1 MQTSSR
7 RPSLVRLTLS
17 FLISALLAAT
27 AVAQVAKPGNDVLS
41 SLAFV
46 HERLQA
52 AEQVEPLGNMRSVTA
67 KSLQDG
73 WDAFRLGAG
82 PAAEW
87 QASIDKR
94 TGLVAFAEGGGVAW
108 IPGRGNTLTTRDLG
122 AFLKSRPAVDLDV
135 LDAIA
140 RDFLP
145 RVQSLLGI
153 DPAQLVLNRA
163 RSGQP
168 AGHVWFVDYDVVR
181 EGMVIEGARVVF
193 RVNNGNLIQVGT
205 ENLPVPGA
213 LLPPSRLTA
222 EEARAAVARYIGGFQ
237 AGDAL
242 RDTGSLHLVP
252 AAILSSRSADGY
264 DFGNGRG
271 LAKIW
276 RITFKRPGVMG
287 TWQAEVDA
295 TSGEVLSFDDAN
307 KYVQALVSGGVY
319 LESPATGG
327 EVVRPFADADVSTG
341 GFANGGGIYTYT
353 SGAVTSALQGRYVKI
368 TDTCGAIAQAADPS
382 GNIAFGT
389 STGTDCITPGHGGA
403 GNTHAAREQFYQVDR
418 IKGVVRG
425 WLPAN
430 TWINSQLNV
439 NVNLNQTCNA
449 YWDGAQLNF
458 FKSGGGC
465 ANTGEIAGISLHE
478 LGHGIDQNDG
488 NGTTADSATGETY
501 GDTTALLAL
510 HDSCVGAGFLTSN
523 CAGYGDACTACTGVR
538 DVDYAR
544 HSANTP
550 ATADNFIRVHC
561 PAAIGSAGPCGKEF
575 HCESEVPTETM
586 WDLAARD
593 LPGAGTSAAWTI
605 LDRLW
610 YLSRG
615 TATQSFS
622 CTAGTTYTSNG
633 CGAGSLWKVFR
644 AIDDDDGNLT
654 NGTPHG
660 GALFAAFNRHGI
672 ACATDTGAATTFAG
686 CTPPATPTLAAT
698 AGNNS
703 VALAWTASGSAVY
716 DVFRNDVGCDAGFT
730 KIASAATPTSLTDG
744 GVANGFNYYYQVTA
758 FPSGNESCASLPS
771 SCVAVPVPVPG
782 CTPPAAPAGVTA
794 SVARSVSTATI
805 TLAWSA
811 VTGATEYHIYRATT
825 SGGPYTLA
833 GTSTAASFTD
843 PGLSCGFTYDYVIR
857 AATSSTCE
865 SINSAQI
872 AVPVATCDCAPHT
885 LYSNTFDSATGLS
898 DWTVGTFATGG
909 STASWRGV
917 KACAPTHS
925 GTKIFHYGGAACTGA
940 YGNNEFNYAQPK
952 GATGLVV
959 PTGAVSN
966 RLSFWHRRQFES
978 GFDGAMLTISVD
990 GTNYFFVPAT
1000 AIVSGT
1006 SYNGTLSASCP
1017 PAGMAGAAVFTGAST
1032 IMTNTLVDLDA
1043 ACNAATGT
1051 TTGCGGRTIHIG
1063 FTSITD
1069 CSTTGTGWFLDD
1081 VTVTSCY

>member
-1 MQTSSR
+1 MQTPSR
-7 RPSLVRLTLS
+7 RSSLVRLTLS
-17 FLISALLAAT
+17 LLMSALLAAP

-52 AEQVEPLGNMRSVTA
+52 AEQVEPLGNVRSVTA

-73 WDAFRLGAG
+73 WEAFRLGAG
-82 PAAEW
+82 AAEW
-87 QASIDKR
+87 NASIDKR
-94 TGLVAFAEGGGVAW
+94 TGLVTFAEGGGVAW
-108 IPGRGNTLTTRDLG
+108 IPGRGNALTIRDLG
-122 AFLKSRPAVDLDV
+122 VYLKSRPQIDLEV

-145 RVQSLLGI
+145 RVQTLLGI
-153 DPAQLVLNRA
+153 DPAHLVLSRA

-181 EGMVIEGARVVF
+181 EGMAVEGARVVF

-213 LLPPSRLTA
+213 AVPPTRLTA

-287 TWQAEVDA
+287 TWSAEVDA
-295 TSGEVLSFDDAN
+295 TSGEVLSFDDVN
-307 KYVQALVSGGVY
+307 KYVQAQVSGGVY

-327 EVVRPFADADVSTG
+327 EVLRPFANADVSTG

-353 SGAVTSALQGRYVKI
+353 IGAVTSALKGHYVKI
-368 TDTCGAIAQAADPS
+368 TDTCGAISQAADPS

-425 WLPAN
+425 WLPTN
-430 TWINSQLNV
+430 SWINAQLNV

-465 ANTGEIAGISLHE
+465 ANTGENAGISLHE

-644 AIDDDDGNLT
+644 AIDDDDGNLN

-660 GALFAAFNRHGI
+660 AALFAAFNRHGI
-672 ACATDTGAATTFAG
+672 ACTTDTGVATTFAA
-686 CTPPATPTLAAT
+686 CTPPGTPTLTAT
-698 AGNNS
+698 AGTGATS
-703 VALAWTASGSAVY
+703 LSWTASGSAVY
-716 DVFRNDVGCDAGFT
+716 DVFRNDTGCDAGFT
-730 KIASAATPTSLTDG
+730 KIASALTPTAFTDG
-744 GVANGFNYYYQVTA
+744 QVSGSFAYYYRVAA
-758 FPSGNESCASLPS
+758 FPSGNEACASAPS
-771 SCVAVPVPVPG
+771 TCVAVVPTPPA
-782 CTPPAAPAGVTA
+782 CTPPSAPASVTVT
-794 SVARSVSTATI
+794 STLQTSVS
-805 TLAWSA
+805 LSWSA
-811 VTGATEYHIYRATT
+811 VAGATEYHVYRATT
-825 SGGPYTLA
+825 SGGPYGLIASISAT
-833 GTSTAASFTD
+833 SFTD
-843 PGLSCGFTYDYVIR
+843 TGLACLTHYFYVVR
-857 AATSSTCE
+857 AATSATCE
-865 SINSAQI
+865 SAISAEALAI
-872 AVPVATCDCAPHT
+872 TKSCECTSHT
-885 LYSNTFDSATGLS
+885 VYSNTFDSATGLS

-952 GATGLVV
+952 GATGFVI
-959 PTGAVSN
+959 PAGAAVD
-966 RLSFWHRRQFES
+966 RLSFWHRRSYES
-978 GFDGAMLTISVD
+978 GFDGGTLAISVD

-1000 AIVSGT
+1000 AIVSGSNYT
-1006 SYNGTLSASCP
+1006 GTISATCP
-1017 PAGMAGAAVFTGAST
+1017 PAGSAGAAVFTGSAST
-1032 IMTNTLVDLDA
+1032 MTNTTVDLDV
-1043 ACNAATGT
+1043 ACNFATGN
-1051 TTGCGGRTIHIG
+1051 TTGCGGRTVYIA